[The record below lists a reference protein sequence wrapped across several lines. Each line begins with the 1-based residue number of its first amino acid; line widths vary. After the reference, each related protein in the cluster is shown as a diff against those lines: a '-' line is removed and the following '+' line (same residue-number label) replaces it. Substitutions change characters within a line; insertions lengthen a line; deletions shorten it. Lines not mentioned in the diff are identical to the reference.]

1 MGFLGEYEALSSA
14 DARRALLFQWLNQR
28 RHELYAELRENAP
41 VFATPDFF
49 LVTRYEDAK
58 TIIEDG
64 DRFKVRTYATSGTF
78 VLGKDKEPK
87 HEHALKYEHEHDK
100 DRDFL
105 SKLLPDADL
114 ERIRAIASKVAKEF
128 VDAALSADKELLSVI
143 KNDSLLSNIINT
155 ELDVTE
161 KTARGRID
169 LLAAFARLV
178 PVEVVKQYFG
188 IPEPH
193 SDDFGAPPLPRHPD
207 PEVTNYREAAR
218 PFVDPSFPCLFNWTL
233 AISRAF
239 RYFTFDRFFSPNPA
253 FEKTVSD
260 RVQQVRK
267 DFKNHLENHL
277 RALLAQSDKL
287 SDNTLIERLAKGR
300 NARGDVQ
307 TVRDAMGMIGG
318 MVDNVGDTTCLAVDV
333 LLSHPF
339 ALEQAVKVADDI
351 QKAEK
356 EGRPVEPLRDKLWQY
371 IREALR
377 FAPPVPFIP
386 RTPDKDWT
394 HSSGV
399 VVPAWRRIFVAIGS
413 AMMDE
418 QKFPRPNDFR
428 LEHCPAGGE
437 KDDLFFGSGWHACF
451 GRAVGREQII
461 EMVRHLLRL
470 PNLRRAPGSIGN
482 LEYEYFSPKKLVIE
496 FGPNPV
502 QVALTAVMTIK
513 PPEELNYR
521 ALKRLLSRAYGSVEQ
536 LLNRVGTVHFARFVF
551 LENNT
556 KLALIASFDG
566 DFDTY
571 IKHYIELAG
580 PLFDLMLNSMKDAP
594 PLPVREHRDEFVE
607 YVRRCDIGS
616 ETPFYSAYSDLT
628 VQEILG
634 RK

>member
-49 LVTRYEDAK
+49 LVTRYQDAK

-64 DRFKVRTYATSGTF
+64 DHFKARAYATSGSF

-87 HEHALKYEHEHDK
+87 HEHAFKYEHEHDK

-178 PVEVVKQYFG
+178 PVEVVKKYFG
-188 IPEPH
+188 IPEPN
-193 SDDFGAPPLPRHPD
+193 SDDFGVPSLPRHPD
-207 PEVTNYREAAR
+207 PEATKYREAAR

-233 AISRAF
+233 ALSCAF
-239 RYFTFDRFFSPNPA
+239 RYVTFDQFFSPNLA
-253 FEKTVSD
+253 FAKTVSD
-260 RVQQVRK
+260 QAQQVRK
-267 DFKNHLENHL
+267 DFVKHIVT
-277 RALLAQSDKL
+277 LLAKPEKL
-287 SDNTLIERLAKGR
+287 PDNTLIKRLAEGMSTR
-300 NARGDVQ
+300 DRSLEQ
-307 TVRDAMGMIGG
+307 TARDAIGLIGG
-318 MVDNVGDTTCLAVDV
+318 MVDNVSDTTCLAIDV
-333 LLSHPF
+333 LLSHPC

-351 QKAEK
+351 QKAEE
-356 EGRPVEPLRDKLWQY
+356 EGRPVEPLRDKLWQC

-386 RTPDKDWT
+386 RTLDKDWT

-418 QKFPRPNDFR
+418 QKFPRPNEFL
-428 LEHCPAGGE
+428 LEHCPVDDE

-451 GRAVGREQII
+451 GKAVGREQII

-470 PNLRRAPGSIGN
+470 PNLRRAPGTAGH
-482 LEYEYFSPKKLVIE
+482 LDFEYFTPRKFIIE
-496 FGPNPV
+496 FGPKPV
-502 QVALTAVMTIK
+502 QNALTAVMTIK
-513 PPEELNYR
+513 PPEERNYR
-521 ALKRLLSRAYGSVEQ
+521 ALQRLLSHAYVPLEQ
-536 LLNRVGTVHFARFVF
+536 LLNHVGTVHFARFIF

-556 KLALIASFDG
+556 KLALITTFDG

-571 IKHYIELAG
+571 IKNYIELAG
-580 PLFDLMLNSMKDAP
+580 PLFDLMLNYMKDAP

-628 VQEILG
+628 VQEIVG

>member
-49 LVTRYEDAK
+49 LVTRYQDAK

-64 DRFKVRTYATSGTF
+64 DHFKARAYATSGSF

-87 HEHALKYEHEHDK
+87 HEHAFKYEHEHDK

-178 PVEVVKQYFG
+178 PVEVVKNYFG
-188 IPEPH
+188 IPEPN
-193 SDDFGAPPLPRHPD
+193 SDDFGVPPLHRHPD
-207 PEVTNYREAAR
+207 PEVTKYREAAR

-233 AISRAF
+233 ALSRAF
-239 RYFTFDRFFSPNPA
+239 RYVTFDQFFSPNLA
-253 FEKTVSD
+253 FAKTVSD
-260 RVQQVRK
+260 QAQQVRK
-267 DFKNHLENHL
+267 DFVKHIVT
-277 RALLAQSDKL
+277 LLGKPEKL
-287 SDNTLIERLAKGR
+287 PDNTLIKRLTEGMSTR
-300 NARGDVQ
+300 DRSLEQ
-307 TVRDAMGMIGG
+307 TVRDAIGLIGG
-318 MVDNVGDTTCLAVDV
+318 MVDNVSDTTCLALDV
-333 LLSHPF
+333 LLSHPY
-339 ALEQAVKVADDI
+339 ALEQAVKVVDDI
-351 QKAEK
+351 QKAE
-356 EGRPVEPLRDKLWQY
+356 EGERPVEPLREELWQY

-386 RTPDKDWT
+386 RTLDKDWT

-418 QKFPRPNDFR
+418 EYFPRPKEFL
-428 LEHCPAGGE
+428 LEHCP
-437 KDDLFFGSGWHACF
+437 KDNEGNELFFGSGWHACF

-470 PNLRRAPGSIGN
+470 PNLRRAPGMTGQ
-482 LEYEYFSPKKLVIE
+482 LEFEYFTPRKFIIE
-496 FGPNPV
+496 FGPKPV
-502 QVALTAVMTIK
+502 QSALTAVMTIK
-513 PPEELNYR
+513 PPEERNYR
-521 ALKRLLSRAYGSVEQ
+521 ALKRLLSHAYVPLEL
-536 LLNRVGTVHFARFVF
+536 LLNHVGTVHFARFIF

-556 KLALIASFDG
+556 KLALITTFDG

-571 IKHYIELAG
+571 IKNYIELAG
-580 PLFDLMLNSMKDAP
+580 PLFDLMLNYMKDAP
-594 PLPVREHRDEFVE
+594 PLPVREYRNEFVD

-616 ETPFYSAYSDLT
+616 ETPFYSAYPDLT

>member
-49 LVTRYEDAK
+49 LVTRYQDVK
-58 TIIEDG
+58 DIIENG
-64 DRFKVRTYATSGTF
+64 DHFKARAYATSGSF

-87 HEHALKYEHEHDK
+87 HEHAFKYEHEHDK

-178 PVEVVKQYFG
+178 PVEVVKKYFG
-188 IPEPH
+188 IPEPN
-193 SDDFGAPPLPRHPD
+193 SDDFGVPSLPRHPD
-207 PEVTNYREAAR
+207 PEATKYREAAR

-233 AISRAF
+233 ALSCAF
-239 RYFTFDRFFSPNPA
+239 RYVTFDQFFSPNLA
-253 FEKTVSD
+253 FAKTVSD

-267 DFKNHLENHL
+267 DFVKHIVT
-277 RALLAQSDKL
+277 LLAKPEKL
-287 SDNTLIERLAKGR
+287 PDNTLIKRLAEGMSTR
-300 NARGDVQ
+300 DRSLEQ
-307 TVRDAMGMIGG
+307 TARDAIGLIGG
-318 MVDNVGDTTCLAVDV
+318 MVDNVSDTTCLAIDV
-333 LLSHPF
+333 LLSHSY
-339 ALEQAVKVADDI
+339 ALEQAMKVADDI
-351 QKAEK
+351 QKAEE

-377 FAPPVPFIP
+377 FAPPVPFLP
-386 RTPDKDWT
+386 RTLDKDWT

-418 QKFPRPNDFR
+418 QKFPRPNEFL
-428 LEHCPAGGE
+428 LEHCPADDE

-451 GRAVGREQII
+451 GKAVGREQII

-470 PNLRRAPGSIGN
+470 PNLRRAPGTAGH
-482 LEYEYFSPKKLVIE
+482 LDFEYFTPRKFTIE
-496 FGPNPV
+496 FGPKPV
-502 QVALTAVMTIK
+502 QNALTAVMTIK
-513 PPEELNYR
+513 PPEERNYR
-521 ALKRLLSRAYGSVEQ
+521 ALKRLLSHAYGPLEQ
-536 LLNRVGTVHFARFVF
+536 LLNHVGTVHFARFIF

-556 KLALIASFDG
+556 KLALITTFDG

-571 IKHYIELAG
+571 IKNYIELAG
-580 PLFDLMLNSMKDAP
+580 PLFDLMLNYMKDAP